1 MPGRVANEQADS
13 LSKIDWD
20 RQVDASPICPIEACI
35 KPRHSTRS
43 VVALVPIVPKAR
55 WIRVASLNQWPP
67 SWYRPIKHVARPMA
81 AKTLSSE
88 RKADLL
94 SSNISRQ
101 ILHDWG
107 AELVPFAAAW
117 VPKADADANLS
128 MFFWQMSM
136 AMSYLSNMMNKR
148 ATSVQVWAASSNVP
162 LRSRLRAW
170 LWAMSTNQD
179 RNFERTRKFK
189 ASIPTPCWTRRT
201 MCSLSESTEAS
212 AFSKHTFEMD
222 SHMPESS
229 ARSLKAVAKLD
240 SQLESIKRSN
250 LHPGSSM
257 AMKSS

>member
-81 AKTLSSE
+81 AKT
-88 RKADLL
+88 
-94 SSNISRQ
+94 
-101 ILHDWG
+101 
-107 AELVPFAAAW
+107 FAAAW

-136 AMSYLSNMMNKR
+136 AMSYLSNMMN
-148 ATSVQVWAASSNVP
+148 Q
-162 LRSRLRAW
+162 
-170 LWAMSTNQD
+170 
-179 RNFERTRKFK
+179 
-189 ASIPTPCWTRRT
+189 
-201 MCSLSESTEAS
+201 
-212 AFSKHTFEMD
+212 
-222 SHMPESS
+222 
-229 ARSLKAVAKLD
+229 
-240 SQLESIKRSN
+240 
-250 LHPGSSM
+250 
-257 AMKSS
+257 

>member
-101 ILHDWG
+101 IMAVVIGPDST
-107 AELVPFAAAW
+107 FAAAW

-136 AMSYLSNMMNKR
+136 AMSYLSNMMN
-148 ATSVQVWAASSNVP
+148 Q
-162 LRSRLRAW
+162 
-170 LWAMSTNQD
+170 
-179 RNFERTRKFK
+179 
-189 ASIPTPCWTRRT
+189 
-201 MCSLSESTEAS
+201 
-212 AFSKHTFEMD
+212 
-222 SHMPESS
+222 
-229 ARSLKAVAKLD
+229 
-240 SQLESIKRSN
+240 
-250 LHPGSSM
+250 
-257 AMKSS
+257 